1 MINCEIDPISTLSSV
16 CVIINSTDTRTFA
29 ITDRKVY
36 VPVGNLSTKENE
48 NLSIVIF
55 GWCLFQLVFLLRPD
69 FNK

>member
-16 CVIINSTDTRTFA
+16 CVITNSKDTRTFA

-48 NLSIVIF
+48 KLKNT
-55 GWCLFQLVFLLRPD
+55 FLLLFLAD
-69 FNK
+69 VYSS